1 MSSRLCAITPIGSA
15 KSRRRTRRPY
25 AGSMRRLR
33 RTRGSPR
40 RRLHRLSARCT
51 PPRSSRRRST
61 GSSTAA
67 PLCGFGRQ
75 PLPARQHQDAMDRP
89 RRLDRRRRW
98 RLARSGL
105 GAAQGSSARVGRI
118 TAAWRPGPTTRG
130 FIQKEQP
137 APTLPKMSRAGNALS
152 APDAIRARK
161 ENPESSA
168 SASKTGLDATTAGKR
183 RLNPVGPKAL
193 GSRSNHFAEFM
204 RNVVQ
209 AAAENTSTFATI
221 TGVAPMSTP

>member
-1 MSSRLCAITPIGSA
+1 
-15 KSRRRTRRPY
+15 
-25 AGSMRRLR
+25 MRRLR
-33 RTRGSPR
+33 RIRGSPR

-61 GSSTAA
+61 GASTAA
-67 PLCGFGRQ
+67 PRCGFGRQ

-89 RRLDRRRRW
+89 RRPDRRRRW
-98 RLARSGL
+98 RLAPSGL

-152 APDAIRARK
+152 APERKILSPPPARRRRGLTQRPPVSAVSIRSARK
-161 ENPESSA
+161 PWARAQNSLCGIYA
-168 SASKTGLDATTAGKR
+168 KR
-183 RLNPVGPKAL
+183 RPGGGGKYQHIRNNDRRCSNEHAVNHPEQRSEHLN
-193 GSRSNHFAEFM
+193 
-204 RNVVQ
+204 
-209 AAAENTSTFATI
+209 
-221 TGVAPMSTP
+221 APEQ